1 MCFQARLEA
10 IGPWVLRLLSRLVGT
25 VINILTF
32 QHSMALF
39 YLHLYIMFKGPR
51 HLPLSHRT
59 HHEDYH
65 KANSMTVQA
74 EETDLHADPPL
85 HSPSPNSYVSSASLP
100 APLRNRIS
108 AI

>member
-1 MCFQARLEA
+1 
-10 IGPWVLRLLSRLVGT
+10 
-25 VINILTF
+25 
-32 QHSMALF
+32 
-39 YLHLYIMFKGPR
+39 MFKGPR

-74 EETDLHADPPL
+74 EQTDLPADPPL